1 MGRKSKFQTTP
12 SNTQRQW
19 HPALYIRLSREDGD
33 KTESDSVSNQRALL
47 EDFLSK
53 QEDMAQPRIYQD
65 DGWSGTDFQ
74 RPQFQDMMKDAKS
87 GLIDCIIVKDL
98 SRLGRNHI
106 GVGLYLE
113 QEFPLLNLRFI
124 SVTDHLDSFTNPQEM
139 NTLVVPV
146 KNIINDEYARDIS
159 KKVRS
164 SLDMKRKQGQF
175 IGSFA
180 SYGYQKDPQQK
191 GKLLIDEEVA
201 EVVRDIY
208 RWFLSGMSIIGIA
221 KHLNTLGIPNPTA
234 YKKQQGFRY
243 AHPAGERLDGL
254 WPDSSVRRIL
264 KNKIYTGTMVQGK
277 NRTKSYKLH
286 ISEALPEEEWIEV
299 ENTHQAIISPALYET
314 AQELFSRDHRASPST
329 HHEYL
334 FSGLLRC
341 WDCKRA
347 MNRKHISHS
356 YGDYDYYLCS
366 TYKKMN
372 QGACTK
378 HTIRSDR
385 LEIAVLAALQ
395 QQIALAVEMDEL
407 IEAINAED
415 RCSQQ
420 SHRLADAIVIA
431 QRKRSDIERMKLELY
446 PDWKNGDISREEYL
460 ALKEK
465 FETELALHNRTLE
478 TLHEQQDELAQG
490 VDSNNSFLSQFKQYR
505 NLERLSREVVLSLID
520 MIYIHEGA
528 GITIDFNFSDSFQ
541 LAREYIEINQ

>member
-1 MGRKSKFQTTP
+1 
-12 SNTQRQW
+12 
-19 HPALYIRLSREDGD
+19 
-33 KTESDSVSNQRALL
+33 
-47 EDFLSK
+47 
-53 QEDMAQPRIYQD
+53 
-65 DGWSGTDFQ
+65 
-74 RPQFQDMMKDAKS
+74 
-87 GLIDCIIVKDL
+87 
-98 SRLGRNHI
+98 
-106 GVGLYLE
+106 
-113 QEFPLLNLRFI
+113 
-124 SVTDHLDSFTNPQEM
+124 
-139 NTLVVPV
+139 
-146 KNIINDEYARDIS
+146 
-159 KKVRS
+159 
-164 SLDMKRKQGQF
+164 
-175 IGSFA
+175 
-180 SYGYQKDPQQK
+180 
-191 GKLLIDEEVA
+191 
-201 EVVRDIY
+201 
-208 RWFLSGMSIIGIA
+208 
-221 KHLNTLGIPNPTA
+221 
-234 YKKQQGFRY
+234 
-243 AHPAGERLDGL
+243 
-254 WPDSSVRRIL
+254 
-264 KNKIYTGTMVQGK
+264 
-277 NRTKSYKLH
+277 
-286 ISEALPEEEWIEV
+286 
-299 ENTHQAIISPALYET
+299 
-314 AQELFSRDHRASPST
+314 
-329 HHEYL
+329 
-334 FSGLLRC
+334 
-341 WDCKRA
+341 

-420 SHRLADAIVIA
+420 SRRLADAIVIA

>member
-1 MGRKSKFQTTP
+1 MGRKSKFQPTP

-299 ENTHQAIISPALYET
+299 ENTHQAIISSALYET

-329 HHEYL
+329 HREYL